1 MINLQRVKPSNGTK
15 NTKGRGMA
23 AEAFR
28 EVFEL

>member
-1 MINLQRVKPSNGTK
+1 MRNLRRVKPSDGIK
-15 NTKGRGMA
+15 NMRGRGMA

>member
-1 MINLQRVKPSNGTK
+1 MINLQRVNQCNSIK
-15 NTKGRGMA
+15 NMRGRGMA